1 MIRNMELR
9 FDFNQVKE
17 NKTDLVWKY
26 QLKMISEDKTGI
38 EIIHGY
44 FKLDTHKHT
53 NLDLTKYD
61 KHRVKKKGTFRK
73 SRCNGKICLFIP
85 HSISTT

>member
-44 FKLDTHKHT
+44 FKLDTHKRT
-53 NLDLTKYD
+53 SLDLTKYD
-61 KHRVKKKGTFRK
+61 KHRVKKR
-73 SRCNGKICLFIP
+73 NI
-85 HSISTT
+85 